1 MRARAAALPRRR
13 RIVKRGEMA
22 STDNKETIKIT
33 LDDLASVTLPDAA
46 VPSATPQ
53 KVAPGAKSYGTI
65 AGATDLAPTVAEERG
80 SFLLQGWFYLGT
92 AGLLGAMVGWGIC
105 EPAFVD
111 SREFSRW
118 GNIWMLP
125 LILMFMC
132 LGFAISESLVERSMK
147 KALIKGAM
155 ALPLGIVFGFI
166 FNVGAGIIYAFGLA
180 AVGAAGVQ
188 SYRNPAA
195 WLARGIAWM
204 VFGVAGGVVYGIIGQ
219 SMKKAKFGILGGM
232 IGAGLGGLIF
242 DPIAFASNGGVV
254 SRVVGFALLG
264 GSTGIAMGLVES
276 ALKDRWLYVTA
287 GPLAGKQFILYKTQT
302 LIGSLQQSDIY
313 LFKDPAILPQHAV
326 IEINGGRVQMRAL
339 GNAYVAGQPVNSRIL
354 KDGDLI
360 QIGRYAFRYK
370 EKQRS

>member
-1 MRARAAALPRRR
+1 
-13 RIVKRGEMA
+13 MA

-46 VPSATPQ
+46 VPSSTPQ
-53 KVAPGAKSYGTI
+53 KAAPGAKSYGTI

-147 KALIKGAM
+147 KAMIKGAM